1 MGGDLVSLD
10 IVIAFFRQYLGFLAN
25 ELGGDIHVL
34 VLLSR
39 IHDQVPEVVG
49 DGLLVAERAD
59 DPVPGLQGAA

>member
-10 IVIAFFRQYLGFLAN
+10 IVIAFFCQYLGFLAN
-25 ELGGDIHVL
+25 ELGGNIHVL

-39 IHDQVPEVVG
+39 VHDQVSEIVG
-49 DGLLVAERAD
+49 DGLLVTEWAD